1 MNRTHNNGELRISD
15 VNKIVELKGW
25 VAKKRNLGSL
35 VFIDLRDRYGI
46 TQIVLNEEMEALGK
60 DIKNEYVLHVVGKVI
75 ERSSKNPNM
84 PTGDIEI
91 EAAQIDIINTAK
103 VTPIYT
109 TDDTDASEDAR
120 MQYRYLDLRRPVMQN
135 KIIMRHKITS
145 SIRNFLD
152 NHEFIDIETPYL
164 NRSTPEGARDFL
176 VPSRVH
182 NGSFYALPQSPQLFK
197 QLLMVSGFERYYQI
211 ARCFRDED
219 LRLDRQPEFTQV
231 DVEMSF
237 MTTDEIISIG
247 EQLLA
252 QVMKD
257 VKGIE
262 LQLPLP
268 RMTWHEAMEKY
279 GIDKPDI
286 RFGLELVNLNE
297 VVKDV
302 EFMVFKSALEADG
315 HVKGI
320 NVKGEADN
328 FSRKAI
334 DKPDIR
340 FGLELVNLNEVVK
353 DVEFMVFKSALEADG
368 HVKGI
373 NVKGEADNFS
383 RKAIDK
389 LTDVVKTYKAKGL
402 AWLKVKAGKAEGPIA
417 KFFNEEQMTKL
428 LKAMDASDNDLLLFV
443 SDAKYNVVCDALA
456 ALRNHLGKELKLFN
470 PDEFAFLW
478 VVDFPMFEYDDET
491 ERYYAVH
498 HPFTRPKDSDIDKI
512 ENDPAN
518 CLADAYDI
526 VLNGFELGGGSQRI
540 YEQELQERAFRA
552 LGFTQERIDSQFGW
566 FVEAFQY
573 GTPPHGGFALGLDRL
588 AMLLTGSE
596 NIREVIAF
604 PKNASAVCPMSK
616 APSEVDNAQLEELGI
631 AVIEDEQE

>member
-15 VNKIVELKGW
+15 VGKTVELKGW
-25 VAKKRNLGSL
+25 VAKKRNLGAL

-46 TQIVLNEEMEALGK
+46 TQIVLNESMEEISRE
-60 DIKNEYVLHVVGKVI
+60 IKNEYVLHVVGKVI
-75 ERSSKNPNM
+75 ERSSKNPNL

-91 EAAQIDIINTAK
+91 EVTSIDIINTAK

-109 TDDTDASEDAR
+109 TDETDASDDAR
-120 MQYRYLDLRRPVMQN
+120 MQYRYLDLRRPVMQE
-135 KIIMRHKITS
+135 KLITRHKITR

-152 NHEFIDIETPYL
+152 EHDFIDIETPYL

-197 QLLMVSGFERYYQI
+197 QLLMVAGFERYYQI

-219 LRLDRQPEFTQV
+219 LRIDRQPEFTQI

-237 MTTDEIISIG
+237 MTTDEIITLG
-247 EQLLA
+247 EQMIA

-262 LQLPLP
+262 ISLPLP

-297 VVKDV
+297 TVKDV
-302 EFMVFKSALEADG
+302 DFMVFKSVLEANG
-315 HVKGI
+315 YVKGI
-320 NVKGEADN
+320 NVKGQAN
-328 FSRKAI
+328 
-334 DKPDIR
+334 
-340 FGLELVNLNEVVK
+340 
-353 DVEFMVFKSALEADG
+353 
-368 HVKGI
+368 
-373 NVKGEADNFS
+373 NFS

-389 LTDVVKTYKAKGL
+389 LTDIVKTYKAKGL
-402 AWLKVKAGKAEGPIA
+402 AWLKVKNGKGEGPIA
-417 KFFNEEQMTKL
+417 KFFNDEQMERL
-428 LKAMDASDNDLLLFV
+428 LTAMAASDDDLLLFV
-443 SDAKYNVVCDALA
+443 SDVKYDVVCSSLA
-456 ALRNHLGKELKLFN
+456 ALRNHLGKELKLYDPN
-470 PDEFAFLW
+470 EFAYLW
-478 VVDFPMFEYDDET
+478 VVDFPMFEFDDET
-491 ERYYAVH
+491 NRYYAVH
-498 HPFTRPKDSDIDKI
+498 HPFTRPKEEDIDKI
-512 ENDPAN
+512 ENDPAH

-540 YEQELQERAFRA
+540 YEQDLQERAFKA
-552 LGFTQERIDSQFGW
+552 LGFTQERIESQFGW

-588 AMLLTGSE
+588 AMILTGSE

-616 APSEVDNAQLEELGI
+616 APSVVDQEQLDELKI
-631 AVIEDEQE
+631 AVIEDE

>member
-15 VNKIVELKGW
+15 VGKTVELKGW
-25 VAKKRNLGSL
+25 VAKKRNLGAL

-46 TQIVLNEEMEALGK
+46 TQIVLNESMEEISRE
-60 DIKNEYVLHVVGKVI
+60 IKNEYVLHVVGKVI
-75 ERSSKNPNM
+75 ERSSKNPNL

-91 EAAQIDIINTAK
+91 EVTSIDIINTAK

-109 TDDTDASEDAR
+109 TDETDASDDAR
-120 MQYRYLDLRRPVMQN
+120 MQYRYLDLRRPVMQE
-135 KIIMRHKITS
+135 KLITRHKITR

-152 NHEFIDIETPYL
+152 EHDFIDIETPYL

-197 QLLMVSGFERYYQI
+197 QLLMVAGFERYYQI

-219 LRLDRQPEFTQV
+219 LRIDRQPEFTQI

-237 MTTDEIISIG
+237 MTTDEIITLG
-247 EQLLA
+247 EQMIA

-262 LQLPLP
+262 ISLPLP

-297 VVKDV
+297 TVKDV
-302 EFMVFKSALEADG
+302 DFMVFKSALEANG
-315 HVKGI
+315 YVKGI
-320 NVKGEADN
+320 NVKGQAN
-328 FSRKAI
+328 
-334 DKPDIR
+334 
-340 FGLELVNLNEVVK
+340 
-353 DVEFMVFKSALEADG
+353 
-368 HVKGI
+368 
-373 NVKGEADNFS
+373 NFS

-389 LTDVVKTYKAKGL
+389 LTDIVKTYKAKGL
-402 AWLKVKAGKAEGPIA
+402 AWLKVKNGKGEGPIA
-417 KFFNEEQMTKL
+417 KFFNDEQMERL
-428 LKAMDASDNDLLLFV
+428 LTAMAASDDDLLLFV
-443 SDAKYNVVCDALA
+443 SDVKYDVVCSSLA
-456 ALRNHLGKELKLFN
+456 ALRNHLGKKLKLYDPN
-470 PDEFAFLW
+470 EFAYLW
-478 VVDFPMFEYDDET
+478 VVDFPMFEFDDET
-491 ERYYAVH
+491 NRYYAVH
-498 HPFTRPKDSDIDKI
+498 HPFTRPKEEDIDKI
-512 ENDPAN
+512 ENDPAH

-540 YEQELQERAFRA
+540 YEQDLQERAFKA
-552 LGFTQERIDSQFGW
+552 LGFTQERIESQFGW

-588 AMLLTGSE
+588 AMILTGSE

-616 APSEVDNAQLEELGI
+616 APSVVDQEQLDELKI
-631 AVIEDEQE
+631 AVIEDE

>member
-15 VNKIVELKGW
+15 VGKTVELKGW
-25 VAKKRNLGSL
+25 VAKKRNLGAL

-46 TQIVLNEEMEALGK
+46 TQIVLNESMEEISRE
-60 DIKNEYVLHVVGKVI
+60 IKNEYVLHVVGKVI
-75 ERSSKNPNM
+75 ERSSKNPNL

-91 EAAQIDIINTAK
+91 EVTSIDIINTAK

-109 TDDTDASEDAR
+109 TDETDASDDAR
-120 MQYRYLDLRRPVMQN
+120 MQYRYLDLRRPVMQE
-135 KIIMRHKITS
+135 KLITRHRITR

-152 NHEFIDIETPYL
+152 EHDFIDIETPYL

-197 QLLMVSGFERYYQI
+197 QLLMVAGFERYYQI

-219 LRLDRQPEFTQV
+219 LRIDRQPEFTQI

-237 MTTDEIISIG
+237 MTTDEIITLG
-247 EQLLA
+247 EQMIA

-262 LQLPLP
+262 ISLPLP

-297 VVKDV
+297 TVKDV
-302 EFMVFKSALEADG
+302 DFMVFKSVLEANG
-315 HVKGI
+315 YVKGI
-320 NVKGEADN
+320 NVKGQAN
-328 FSRKAI
+328 
-334 DKPDIR
+334 
-340 FGLELVNLNEVVK
+340 
-353 DVEFMVFKSALEADG
+353 
-368 HVKGI
+368 
-373 NVKGEADNFS
+373 NFS

-389 LTDVVKTYKAKGL
+389 LTDIVKTYKAKGL
-402 AWLKVKAGKAEGPIA
+402 AWLKVKNGKGEGPIA
-417 KFFNEEQMTKL
+417 KFFNDEQMERL
-428 LKAMDASDNDLLLFV
+428 LTAMAANDDDLLLFV
-443 SDAKYNVVCDALA
+443 SDVKYDVVCSSLA
-456 ALRNHLGKELKLFN
+456 ALRNHLGKELKLYDPN
-470 PDEFAFLW
+470 EFAYLW
-478 VVDFPMFEYDDET
+478 VVDFPMFEFDDET
-491 ERYYAVH
+491 NRYYAVH
-498 HPFTRPKDSDIDKI
+498 HPFTRPKEEDIDKI
-512 ENDPAN
+512 ENDPAH

-540 YEQELQERAFRA
+540 YEQDLQERAFKA
-552 LGFTQERIDSQFGW
+552 LGFTQERIESQFGW

-588 AMLLTGSE
+588 AMILTGSE

-616 APSEVDNAQLEELGI
+616 APSVVDQEQLDELKI
-631 AVIEDEQE
+631 AVIEDE